1 MIAQLQ
7 LCTLADN
14 IYVKPNW
21 ITPHVDENLVDTNC
35 KRGVES
41 TWEYN
46 GNTKFMAKQKI
57 N

>member
-7 LCTLADN
+7 PCTLKVS

-41 TWEYN
+41 TWEYY